1 LNKGLLVY
9 SDLDHTFLHRADNGL
24 AEVKRREEV
33 LVGCSLILH
42 PANDRI
48 RSSGAE
54 CQDGLGIGTRF
65 QEGRGARHHVV
76 RIGARIHILIAKL
89 YAERI
94 GKTLAALV
102 RSRVLVEVIDTD
114 ETPDARGFR
123 LFARRL
129 AGSYSA
135 WPM

>member
-1 LNKGLLVY
+1 MNKGLLVY
-9 SDLDHTFLHRADNGL
+9 SDLGHTFLHRADNGL

-42 PANDRI
+42 PI

-54 CQDGLGIGTRF
+54 CQDGLGIETRF
-65 QEGRGARHHVV
+65 QEGRGARHHIV